1 MSGESSQRKTAWER
15 EGKQEIAQSPKQL
28 TFWPLSRRSFLRV
41 WQSGTVAVKLKER
54 RKDYRSRTV
63 VKFFNENK

>member
-1 MSGESSQRKTAWER
+1 MTGESSQPKTAWER
-15 EGKQEIAQSPKQL
+15 EGEQEIAKSPKQL
-28 TFWPLSRRSFLRV
+28 TFWPLSRGRFLRV
-41 WQSGTVAVKLKER
+41 WKFGTVAVKLKER